1 MGVPVSVDSNGDT
14 NLGVASPCV
23 RTCQLNDQDMCM
35 GCFRMINE
43 IVRWGQFTK
52 EEKVSVLHACR
63 NRKLRGLDE

>member
-1 MGVPVSVDSNGDT
+1 MDVPVNDDT

-43 IVRWGQFTK
+43 IAGWNQFT
-52 EEKVSVLHACR
+52 EEAKADVIEACR
-63 NRKLRGLDE
+63 TRKRLGLSV